1 MDTRTVQRQ
10 VNKAKAAVEERR
22 GPAGHS
28 QSDAS
33 ILDALR
39 HFHEEDPVS
48 LAIPAHK
55 SGVGASPDM
64 LETLGEKAFE
74 ADQTLL
80 NGIDNR
86 HQSWQVQ
93 EAAQQRAA
101 EALGADEV
109 LFSTNGSTTSVH
121 AAISAVVSPGEK
133 LAVSRNAHK
142 SVITRLIHAGVQ
154 PVWLEA
160 EYDEE
165 LEVAHGFALETVT
178 RALAA
183 HPDCKAVF
191 LVSPSYY
198 GACSDV

>member
-28 QSDAS
+28 QSDAP
-33 ILDALR
+33 ILDALQR
-39 HFHEEDPVS
+39 FHEEDPVS

-93 EAAQQRAA
+93 EAAQQLAA

-121 AAISAVVSPGEK
+121 AAISAVLGPGEK

-142 SVITRLIHAGVQ
+142 SVITGLIHPGAE
-154 PVWLEA
+154 PVWTEA
-160 EYDEE
+160 EYGEE
-165 LEVAHGFALETVT
+165 LEVAHGVAPETVARALEV
-178 RALAA
+178 
-183 HPDCKAVF
+183 HPACKAVMI
-191 LVSPSYY
+191 VSPSY
-198 GACSDV
+198 